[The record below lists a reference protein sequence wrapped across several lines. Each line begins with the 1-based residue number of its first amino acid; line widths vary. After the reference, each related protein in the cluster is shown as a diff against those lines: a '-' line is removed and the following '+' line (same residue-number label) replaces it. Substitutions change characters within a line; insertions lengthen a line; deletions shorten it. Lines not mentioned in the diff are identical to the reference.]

1 MIDKRKDVSLLKRS
15 KLWTKIVL
23 FGAIGLVAIYAISL
37 QMQLRT
43 LVKERDELKEVVDDY
58 KISIAEMELELELP
72 KQEYIEK
79 YAREVL
85 GYHKHSDIIF
95 EEKTN

>member
-1 MIDKRKDVSLLKRS
+1 MKRS
-15 KLWTKIVL
+15 KLWIKI
-23 FGAIGLVAIYAISL
+23 GICAAIGLVVVYAISL
-37 QMQLRT
+37 QMQLRA
-43 LVKERDELKEVVDDY
+43 LVKERDELKEIVDDY

>member
-1 MIDKRKDVSLLKRS
+1 
-15 KLWTKIVL
+15 
-23 FGAIGLVAIYAISL
+23 
-37 QMQLRT
+37 MQLRT

-95 EEKTN
+95 EEKTNWTSSKILLLTIHAEYIII